1 MISIIIPANNE
12 QGYIRSCLEFILH
25 SEDPAGAP
33 NPEGAVQVIVVA
45 NGCSDGTVAEA
56 RALTP
61 AFAGRGWRLDV
72 LDLVQGSKIAALNE
86 GDRAAVHDR
95 LAYIDADIRVAPGL
109 IAELVAALD
118 RPEPAY
124 ASGRPLVPRAQSFL
138 SERYARFWEK
148 LPFITTGVPGC
159 GVYAVNA
166 AGRARWA
173 DFPDIISDD
182 TFVRLHFSP
191 EERHGVPA
199 TFQWPITEGF
209 VRLVRV
215 RRRQDQGLEELQRL
229 YPDLVGQKES
239 TAPDGLEKLRL
250 LLKDPLGFLIYA
262 AVALTVRLPVLT
274 NRGGWDRGR

>member
-1 MISIIIPANNE
+1 
-12 QGYIRSCLEFILH
+12 
-25 SEDPAGAP
+25 
-33 NPEGAVQVIVVA
+33 VQVIVVA

-61 AFAGRGWRLDV
+61 AFAERGWRLDV
-72 LDLVQGSKIAALNE
+72 LDLTQGSKIAALNA
-86 GDRAAVHDR
+86 GDRAAVHDK

-109 IAELVAALD
+109 IAELVAVLD
-118 RPEPAY
+118 RPDPAY
-124 ASGRPLVPRAQSFL
+124 ASGRPQVPRAKSFL

-173 DFPDIISDD
+173 NFPEIISDD
-182 TFVRLHFSP
+182 TFVRLHFAP
-191 EERHGVPA
+191 EERHGVPS

-215 RRRQDQGLEELQRL
+215 RRRQNHGLEEVQRL
-229 YPDLVGQKES
+229 YPDLVGQKET
-239 TAPDGLEKLRL
+239 TAPGGQEKLRL
-250 LLKDPLGFLIYA
+250 FVKDPLGFVIYA
-262 AVALTVRLPVLT
+262 AVALTVRLPVLN